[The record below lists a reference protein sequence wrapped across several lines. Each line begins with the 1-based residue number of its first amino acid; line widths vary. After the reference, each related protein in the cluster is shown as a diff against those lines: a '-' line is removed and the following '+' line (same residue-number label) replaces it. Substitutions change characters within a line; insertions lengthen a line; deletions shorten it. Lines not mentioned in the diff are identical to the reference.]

1 MRKVVF
7 PHSGIQVGGS
17 IISASLIIDHLNHS
31 PHWEAEAIYPGE
43 GPASELYREMNLKT
57 SIVPI
62 HENSIR
68 NIHHSAGW
76 KGKLRAL
83 KAYRESYV
91 SARKYLQEKRPDL
104 VHLND
109 DTSILTWG
117 VAAKKQGIPVI
128 WHIRQEKGN
137 HVLDTI
143 RLRYANYL
151 IYIAKNTSF
160 RFEQQAAKPASRI
173 IYNGVN
179 LSTYWHPAV
188 KREVKE
194 RLGLHPDRLLVGFVG
209 NLKKAKRP
217 EWFIAACI
225 QGLEEG
231 LDFDAIVIGED
242 YEGGAY
248 RKQLQAQIEESG
260 FGSRIKLQ
268 GYEAH
273 PEEWMRA
280 MDVFGLTSVSEPFGR
295 VVIEAMASGAAVVAT
310 AAGGVPEILTD
321 QEDGLLSDT
330 NDPVHFYHQLKTL
343 IQNASLRDQLA
354 GKALATVHRRF
365 SAEETSRQIQS
376 VYDELL
382 YEPILYRIGDAPR

>member
-31 PHWEAEAIYPGE
+31 PQWEAVAIYPGE
-43 GPASELYREMNLKT
+43 GPAVELYRELNLKT
-57 SIVPI
+57 SILSI
-62 HENSIR
+62 HEKSIR

-83 KAYRESYV
+83 RAYWESYV
-91 SARKYLQEKRPDL
+91 TAKAYLQRERPDL

-117 VAAKKQGIPVI
+117 VAAKQLDIPVI

-137 HVLDTI
+137 HWLDSL

-151 IYIAKNTSF
+151 IYIAKNTSH
-160 RFEQQAAKPASRI
+160 RFERQSSTPASRI

-179 LSTYWHPAV
+179 LSTYWSPRSKAEI
-188 KREVKE
+188 KQS
-194 RLGLHPDRLLVGFVG
+194 LGLQPDRLLVGFVG
-209 NLKKAKRP
+209 NLKRAKRP
-217 EWFIAACI
+217 EWFIEACI
-225 QGLEEG
+225 QALQEG
-231 LDFDAIVIGED
+231 LDFDAVVIGED

-248 RKQLQAQIEESG
+248 KRELQQQIDAAGCSA
-260 FGSRIKLQ
+260 RIKLR

-273 PEEWMRA
+273 PERWMRA

-295 VVIEAMASGAAVVAT
+295 VVIEAMASRAAVVAT
-310 AAGGVPEILTD
+310 AAGGVPEIITD
-321 QEDGLLSDT
+321 GRDGLLSDPQ
-330 NDPVHFYHQLKTL
+330 DQAHFYEQLKRL
-343 IQNASLRDQLA
+343 IQDAKQREQLTRE
-354 GKALATVHRRF
+354 ALSTVHRKF
-365 SAEETSRQIQS
+365 SAEETSKQIQAI
-376 VYDELL
+376 YDE
-382 YEPILYRIGDAPR
+382 ILQSPKVQANRRSS